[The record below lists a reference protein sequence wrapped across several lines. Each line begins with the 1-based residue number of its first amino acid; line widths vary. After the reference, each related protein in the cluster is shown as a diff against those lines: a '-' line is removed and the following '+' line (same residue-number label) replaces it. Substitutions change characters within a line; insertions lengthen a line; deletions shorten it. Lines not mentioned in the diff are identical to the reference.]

1 MSFTT
6 VAPALGAAVAAS
18 HVCTKA
24 PRLVEWARAKSAARL
39 PACPS
44 SSSSYCDLCV
54 FSTRLAYHIVCGY
67 PFSTWAELPV
77 LMLNNLASLALV
89 HRTARERSYTAGPY
103 TVRFGQHGAC
113 RTSKRYRASFMLP
126 VARDVI
132 VLCAAFCALRQLPR
146 AALCVL
152 HLATMTSRATT
163 LQRARDRANYL
174 RRSTGGALRAA
185 PVLRRWAR
193 SAGRVVTTIVQL
205 GADPAVLLTHLLTV
219 LGCSVM
225 LAQGWWYRRASER
238 ALTSAPLQVPPGPLS
253 GAARYDYLLSA
264 LMWRSLGGLDETES
278 GKSISR
284 AKMQEAFSR
293 LASTNGEIS
302 SAKLSL
308 AISAARPGVS
318 EAVKERMLRAADL
331 DSDGVVVFEEYAQ
344 IMRTEFENEGH

>member
-1 MSFTT
+1 M
-6 VAPALGAAVAAS
+6 P
-18 HVCTKA
+18 H
-24 PRLVEWARAKSAARL
+24 WAQTL
-39 PACPS
+39 
-44 SSSSYCDLCV
+44 
-54 FSTRLAYHIVCGY
+54 TRKNAH
-67 PFSTWAELPV
+67 AEQV

-163 LQRARDRANYL
+163 LQRARDRANY
-174 RRSTGGALRAA
+174 RSTGGALRTA

-225 LAQGWWYRRASER
+225 LAQGWNRWLIRLLVRQSSSRCAKAQQPGLLGLTPIAAFGSLCARTREPELRGPPRASAALAHQVVVPPSFREGSNVRAAASATRSAEWRRAVR
-238 ALTSAPLQVPPGPLS
+238 LKTKS
-253 GAARYDYLLSA
+253 GA
-264 LMWRSLGGLDETES
+264 T
-278 GKSISR
+278 
-284 AKMQEAFSR
+284 
-293 LASTNGEIS
+293 LASKS
-302 SAKLSL
+302 YHYLSL
-308 AISAARPGVS
+308 ALPTSA
-318 EAVKERMLRAADL
+318 
-331 DSDGVVVFEEYAQ
+331 
-344 IMRTEFENEGH
+344 